1 MSSHKSRS
9 VSVMS
14 VLRLIVWVLIA
25 GALVKIAFFPTVEA
39 NPSDGLQPGGQ
50 YGQLTVVPEV
60 ATITNA
66 LKLEGTVQSDPSSTI
81 KATFEGEVTAFYVE
95 DGAYVNEGD
104 TLLIIEREEPIED
117 TSTPD
122 PSSEGPTAPAAP
134 ASPRTQWVG
143 KYVYA
148 PASGTVHFTAILEQR
163 FTIGDSLGTIQPPT
177 FSATASLTPDQMYRI
192 QEEPDSATITIKNG
206 PAPFQCTSLEI
217 ITPQSAPKNNTTAEN
232 PSGDGGGASGIQAR
246 CVVPAEQK
254 VFAGLQVTMDIVAG
268 QATDVLTLP
277 ASAVEGR
284 YQKGYV
290 YVPGDDPNNPQKV
303 EVQLGITDGM
313 RVQIVSGLEAGQEV
327 LEFIPGTSEMQ
338 CNPFTG
344 EGC

>member
-9 VSVMS
+9 VSIMS

-25 GALVKIAFFPTVEA
+25 GALVKIAFFPAVEA
-39 NPSDGLQPGGQ
+39 NPSDNLEPGGQ
-50 YGQLTVVPEV
+50 YGELTVVAEV

-66 LKLEGTVQSDPSSTI
+66 LKLDGTVQSDPSSTI
-81 KATFEGEVTAFYVE
+81 KATFQGEVTAFYVE

-117 TSTPD
+117 TTTPD
-122 PSSEGPTAPAAP
+122 PDSTEEANPTQ
-134 ASPRTQWVG
+134 PRTQWVG

-148 PASGTVHFTAILEQR
+148 PAAGTVNFTAILEQQ
-163 FTIGDSLGTIQPPT
+163 FSIGDSLGTVQPPT

-192 QEEPDSATITIKNG
+192 QDVPDSATISIKNG
-206 PAPFQCTSLEI
+206 PAPFECGSLEI
-217 ITPQSAPKNNTTAEN
+217 ITPQTASKNNTSQDN
-232 PSGDGGGASGIQAR
+232 PTGDGGGTSGIQAR
-246 CVVPAEQK
+246 CVVPDEQK

-284 YQKGYV
+284 YQEGFV
-290 YVPGDDPNNPQKV
+290 YVPGEDPDKPQKTA
-303 EVQLGITDGM
+303 VQLGLTDGM
-313 RVQIVSGLEAGQEV
+313 RVQIVSGIEADQEV
-327 LEFIPGTSEMQ
+327 LEFVPGTSEMQ

>member
-9 VSVMS
+9 VSIMS

-25 GALVKIAFFPTVEA
+25 GALVKIAFFPAVEA
-39 NPSDGLQPGGQ
+39 NPSDNLEPGGQ
-50 YGQLTVVPEV
+50 YGELTVVPEV

-66 LKLEGTVQSDPSSTI
+66 LKLDGTVQSDPSSTI
-81 KATFEGEVTAFYVE
+81 KATFQGEVTAFYVE

-117 TSTPD
+117 TTTPD
-122 PSSEGPTAPAAP
+122 PDSTEEATPTQ
-134 ASPRTQWVG
+134 PRTQWVG

-148 PASGTVHFTAILEQR
+148 PAAGTVNFTAILEQQ
-163 FTIGDSLGTIQPPT
+163 FSIGDSLGTVQPPT

-192 QEEPDSATITIKNG
+192 QDVPDSATISIKNG
-206 PAPFQCTSLEI
+206 PAPFECGSLEI
-217 ITPQSAPKNNTTAEN
+217 ITPQTASKNNTSQDN
-232 PSGDGGGASGIQAR
+232 PTGDGGGTSGIQAR
-246 CVVPAEQK
+246 CVVPDEQK

-284 YQKGYV
+284 YQEGFV
-290 YVPGDDPNNPQKV
+290 YVPGEDPDKPQKTA
-303 EVQLGITDGM
+303 VQLGLTDGM
-313 RVQIVSGLEAGQEV
+313 RVQIVSGIEADQEV
-327 LEFIPGTSEMQ
+327 LEFVPGTSEMQ

>member
-25 GALVKIAFFPTVEA
+25 GALVKIAFFPAVEA
-39 NPSDGLQPGGQ
+39 NPSDNLEPGGQ
-50 YGQLTVVPEV
+50 YGELTVVPEV

-66 LKLEGTVQSDPSSTI
+66 LKLDGTVQSDPSSTI
-81 KATFEGEVTAFYVE
+81 KATFQGEVTAFYVE

-117 TSTPD
+117 TTTPD
-122 PSSEGPTAPAAP
+122 PDSTEEATPTQ
-134 ASPRTQWVG
+134 PRTQWVG

-148 PASGTVHFTAILEQR
+148 PAAGTVNFTAILEQQ
-163 FTIGDSLGTIQPPT
+163 FSIGDSLGTVQPPT

-192 QEEPDSATITIKNG
+192 QDVPDSATISIKNG
-206 PAPFQCTSLEI
+206 PAPFECGSLEI
-217 ITPQSAPKNNTTAEN
+217 ITPQTASMNNTSQDN
-232 PSGDGGGASGIQAR
+232 PTGDGGGTSGIQAR
-246 CVVPAEQK
+246 CVVPDEQK

-284 YQKGYV
+284 YQEGFV
-290 YVPGDDPNNPQKV
+290 YVPGEDPDKPQKTA
-303 EVQLGITDGM
+303 VQLGLTDGM
-313 RVQIVSGLEAGQEV
+313 RVQIVSGIEADQEV
-327 LEFIPGTSEMQ
+327 LEFVPGTSEMQ

>member
-1 MSSHKSRS
+1 MSSQKSRS
-9 VSVMS
+9 VSIMS

-25 GALVKIAFFPTVEA
+25 GALVKIAFFPTVDA
-39 NPSDGLQPGGQ
+39 NPSDGLEPGGQ

-66 LKLEGTVQSDPSSTI
+66 LKLDGTVQSDPSSTI
-81 KATFEGEVTAFYVE
+81 KATFAGEVTAFYVE
-95 DGAYVNEGD
+95 NGAYVNEGD
-104 TLLIIEREEPIED
+104 TLLIIEREEPVAD
-117 TSTPD
+117 TSTPNPGSD
-122 PSSEGPTAPAAP
+122 EPAAP

-143 KYVYA
+143 RYVYA
-148 PASGTVHFTAILEQR
+148 PASGKVNFTAILEQQ
-163 FTIGDSLGTIQPPT
+163 FNIGDSLGTVQPPT

-206 PAPFQCTSLEI
+206 PAPFVCRSLEI
-217 ITPQSAPKNNTTAEN
+217 ITPQTAPKNTNQEN
-232 PSGDGGGASGIQAR
+232 SGGEGGGASGIQAR
-246 CVVPAEQK
+246 CVVPGEQK

-290 YVPGDDPNNPQKV
+290 YVPSDDPNNPQKV

-313 RVQIVSGLEAGQEV
+313 RVQIVSGIEADQEV

>member
-1 MSSHKSRS
+1 MSSQKSRS
-9 VSVMS
+9 VSIMS
-14 VLRLIVWVLIA
+14 VLRLIIWVLIA
-25 GALVKIAFFPTVEA
+25 GALVKIAFFPTVDA
-39 NPSDGLQPGGQ
+39 NPSDGLEPGGQ

-66 LKLEGTVQSDPSSTI
+66 LKLDGTVQSDPSSTI

-95 DGAYVNEGD
+95 NGAYVNEGD

-117 TSTPD
+117 TPAPNPGSD
-122 PSSEGPTAPAAP
+122 EPAAP
-134 ASPRTQWVG
+134 LSPRTQWVG
-143 KYVYA
+143 RYVYA
-148 PASGTVHFTAILEQR
+148 PASGTVNFTAILEQQ
-163 FTIGDSLGTIQPPT
+163 FHIGDSLGTVQPPT

-206 PAPFQCTSLEI
+206 PAPFECGSLEI
-217 ITPQSAPKNNTTAEN
+217 ITPQTAPKNTGQEN
-232 PSGDGGGASGIQAR
+232 PTGEGGGASGIQAR
-246 CVVPAEQK
+246 CVVPENQK

-290 YVPGDDPNNPQKV
+290 YVPGDDPNSPQKV

-313 RVQIVSGLEAGQEV
+313 RVQIVSGIEANQEV
-327 LEFIPGTSEMQ
+327 LEFIPGTSEMK

>member
-9 VSVMS
+9 VSIMS

-25 GALVKIAFFPTVEA
+25 GALVKIAFFPAVEA
-39 NPSDGLQPGGQ
+39 NPSDNLEPGGQ
-50 YGQLTVVPEV
+50 YGELTVVPEV

-66 LKLEGTVQSDPSSTI
+66 LKLDGTVQSDPSSTI
-81 KATFEGEVTAFYVE
+81 KATFQGEVTAFYVE

-117 TSTPD
+117 TTTPD
-122 PSSEGPTAPAAP
+122 PDSTEEATPTQ
-134 ASPRTQWVG
+134 PRTQWVG

-148 PASGTVHFTAILEQR
+148 PAAGTVNFTAILEQQ
-163 FTIGDSLGTIQPPT
+163 FSIGDSLGTVQPPT

-192 QEEPDSATITIKNG
+192 QDVPDSATISIKNG
-206 PAPFQCTSLEI
+206 PAPFECGSLEI
-217 ITPQSAPKNNTTAEN
+217 ITPQTASKNNTSQDN
-232 PSGDGGGASGIQAR
+232 PTGDGGGTSGIQAR
-246 CVVPAEQK
+246 CVVPDEQK

-284 YQKGYV
+284 YQEGFV
-290 YVPGDDPNNPQKV
+290 YVPGEDPDKPQKTA
-303 EVQLGITDGM
+303 VQLGLTDGM
-313 RVQIVSGLEAGQEV
+313 RVQIVSGIEANQEV
-327 LEFIPGTSEMQ
+327 LEFVPGTSEMQ

>member
-1 MSSHKSRS
+1 MSSQKSRS
-9 VSVMS
+9 VSIMS

-25 GALVKIAFFPTVEA
+25 GALVKIAFFPTVAGNE
-39 NPSDGLQPGGQ
+39 NDGLTPGGE
-50 YGQLTVVPEV
+50 YGQLTVLPEI

-66 LKLEGTVQSDPSSTI
+66 LKLDGTVQSDPASTI
-81 KATFEGEVTAFYVE
+81 RATFEGEVTAFYVE

-122 PSSEGPTAPAAP
+122 PNSDEPVTPAP
-134 ASPRTQWVG
+134 PRTQWVG
-143 KYVYA
+143 RYVYA
-148 PASGTVHFTAILEQR
+148 PASGTVDFTAILEQQ
-163 FTIGDSLGTIQPPT
+163 FSIGDSLGTIQPPT

-206 PAPFQCTSLEI
+206 PAPFECGSLEI
-217 ITPQSAPKNNTTAEN
+217 ITPQTAPKNTGQEN
-232 PSGDGGGASGIQAR
+232 PTGDGGGASGIQAR
-246 CVVPAEQK
+246 CVVPADQK

-290 YVPGDDPNNPQKV
+290 YVPGEDPNNPEKV
-303 EVQLGITDGM
+303 EVGIGITDGM
-313 RVQIVSGLEAGQEV
+313 RVQITSGIESDQEV

>member
-25 GALVKIAFFPTVEA
+25 GALIKIAFFPTVEA
-39 NPSDGLQPGGQ
+39 NQSDGLEPGGQ

-66 LKLEGTVQSDPSSTI
+66 LKLDGTVQSDPSSTI

-117 TSTPD
+117 TTTPD
-122 PSSEGPTAPAAP
+122 PDSTDATTPTA
-134 ASPRTQWVG
+134 PRTQWVG
-143 KYVYA
+143 RYVYA
-148 PASGTVHFTAILEQR
+148 PASGTVNFTAILEQQ
-163 FTIGDSLGTIQPPT
+163 FSIGDSLGTVQPPT
-177 FSATASLTPDQMYRI
+177 FSATAALTPDQMYRI
-192 QEEPDSATITIKNG
+192 QDVPESATISIKNG
-206 PAPFQCTSLEI
+206 PAPFECGSLEI
-217 ITPQSAPKNNTTAEN
+217 ITPQTAPKNNTTPEN
-232 PSGDGGGASGIQAR
+232 PGEGGGASGIQAR
-246 CVVPAEQK
+246 CVVPEEQK

-284 YQKGYV
+284 YQNGYV
-290 YVPGDDPNNPQKV
+290 YVPGEDPNNPQKV
-303 EVQLGITDGM
+303 EVQLGLTDGQ
-313 RVQIVSGLEAGQEV
+313 RVQIVSGIEASQEV